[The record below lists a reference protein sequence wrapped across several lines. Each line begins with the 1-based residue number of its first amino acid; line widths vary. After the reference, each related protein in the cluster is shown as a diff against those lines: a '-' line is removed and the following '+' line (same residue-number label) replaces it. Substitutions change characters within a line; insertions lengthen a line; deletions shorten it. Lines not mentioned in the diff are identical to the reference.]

1 MLANYVSHQEADGF
15 GIDHHL
21 HQHHHHAPFTAQQQQ
36 QQPPTQTPRKRK
48 PEAPPENNE
57 RLSKRMSLLNLGMP
71 RCNQSAPFQLIP
83 EPEQSGQKLYVPV
96 ENPSASQPQC
106 QSASRESS
114 RRRPRVDSVE
124 HDSQMRLDDTK
135 YKVYIYNLD
144 DELSESDAES
154 ESGKLLFLPDIEKH
168 LRTSRIP
175 PLLLPKPENATAGKE
190 LVLYSVPSSISVP
203 EDKDSV
209 RRAIIEARARA
220 REKQAAER
228 ETVPGVVP
236 MDAEACGIAAVPGA
250 PSVEDPDAMELD

>member
-21 HQHHHHAPFTAQQQQ
+21 HQHHNHAAFTAQQQ
-36 QQPPTQTPRKRK
+36 PPTHTPRKRK

-71 RCNQSAPFQLIP
+71 RCNQSVLFQLTP

-106 QSASRESS
+106 QSAGRKASG
-114 RRRPRVDSVE
+114 RRPRAGSAGAD
-124 HDSQMRLDDTK
+124 DSQMRLDDTK

-175 PLLLPKPENATAGKE
+175 PLLLGKPESATAGRE

-203 EDKDSV
+203 EEKDSV
-209 RRAIIEARARA
+209 RRAIIEARARV
-220 REKQAAER
+220 REKQAAEK
-228 ETVPGVVP
+228 ETEPGAVP
-236 MDAEACGIAAVPGA
+236 MDAEALGIAAVPGV

>member
-1 MLANYVSHQEADGF
+1 MLANYVPHQEADGF

-21 HQHHHHAPFTAQQQQ
+21 HQHHHHHAHFTTQQQHQ
-36 QQPPTQTPRKRK
+36 VPTQTPRKRK
-48 PEAPPENNE
+48 PEAAPENNE

-71 RCNQSAPFQLIP
+71 RRNQSVPFQLTP
-83 EPEQSGQKLYVPV
+83 QPEQSGQKLYVPV
-96 ENPSASQPQC
+96 ENSNSSQSEW
-106 QSASRESS
+106 QSAGRKPS
-114 RRRPRVDSVE
+114 RRKSRAGSVE
-124 HDSQMRLDDTK
+124 DDDSQMRLDDTK

-175 PLLLPKPENATAGKE
+175 PLILEKPQNAAAGRE

-203 EDKDSV
+203 AEKDSV

-220 REKQAAER
+220 REKQAAEK
-228 ETVPGVVP
+228 EVVPGVVP
-236 MDAEACGIAAVPGA
+236 MDAEVSGA
-250 PSVEDPDAMELD
+250 PLVEDPDAMELD